1 MNAVDLYSLMAQ
13 LFPINRSLTG
23 QGVRETLDILGN
35 HVNLR
40 RHNVLSGSKHFDW
53 TVPKEWKVKSAY
65 ISDMLGN
72 KIIDFQ
78 DNNLHLVGYSK
89 SKKGDISKEELLEHL
104 HFLEELPTAI
114 PYITS
119 YYSDNWGFCISYNQ
133 YKELNDDFYHVE
145 IDTEHFNGKMD
156 YADYIIEGD
165 SKEEIIFSTYIC
177 HPSMA
182 SNELSGPVV
191 TIGLIKYLENLPRLR
206 YTYRF
211 VFVPETIGSIVY
223 INQNYNHLKNHTIAG
238 FIVTCVGDDGDYSL
252 VESPYGQTLADRTV
266 KAVLKK
272 HHKFSKIYSFLERGS
287 DERQY
292 CFPNI
297 DLPFVAVTR
306 TKFYEYPEYH
316 TSLDNLDY
324 TSPKALEN
332 SLNYLVDIVELME
345 LNELYLASTFCE
357 PQLGKRGLYP
367 LISTKESNELV
378 KNMMNVLAY
387 CDGNNDVI
395 AIINRLF
402 IEPNI
407 VIDIIKTLKSH
418 NLIRKI

>member
-1 MNAVDLYSLMAQ
+1 MNGIDLYSLMTK

-23 QGVRETLDILGN
+23 QGVRETLDILCN

-65 ISDMLGN
+65 ISDMSGN

-89 SKKGDISKEELLEHL
+89 SKKGDISKEELFEHL
-104 HFLEELPTAI
+104 FYLEDLPTAI

-133 YKELNDDFYHVE
+133 YKELKDDFYYVK

-191 TIGLIKYLENLPRLR
+191 TIGLIKYLENLPRRR

-223 INQNYNHLKNHTIAG
+223 INQNYNHLKNNTIAG

-252 VESPYGQTLADRTV
+252 VESPYGQTLADRAV

-272 HHKFSKIYSFLERGS
+272 YNKYSKIYSFLERGS

-316 TSLDNLDY
+316 TSLDNLNY

-332 SLNYLVDIVELME
+332 SLNYLVDIVALME
-345 LNELYLASTFCE
+345 LNEFYLASTFCE

-395 AIINRLF
+395 SIINKLF
-402 IEPNI
+402 LEPNI
-407 VIDIIKTLKSH
+407 VIDIIKTLKSN
-418 NLIRKI
+418 NLIKKI